1 MTGNRIGDIPQQ
13 RSAAHSI
20 LTGDRKGFGC
30 HRFVVERALVDG
42 TFVNAVLL
50 H

>member
-20 LTGDRKGFGC
+20 LTGDRKGLC
-30 HRFVVERALVDG
+30 LHRFVVKSSLAHRA
-42 TFVNAVLL
+42 FVNVVLL